1 MRIMHVTRATLMV
14 CQFMVP
20 LIKEQQRRGHHVV
33 VCGSDDEDVETLL
46 DKGVDVCVHA
56 LQRSLNPWAIMKAI
70 GVIRGHLKAQAIDV
84 VVCHSPLGGGAGR
97 IAAWLAGVPHVIYFA
112 HGLPCAP
119 GQNRIKWTLWFV
131 IEKLL
136 ARVTT
141 GLIAMNRYDEVL
153 AAKRIMRSPRQVYRV
168 PGMGICLEKY
178 HQTDSAEGRR
188 ALEEELE
195 IPAGTKIVICVA
207 YLIPEKG
214 IYVYF
219 QAAQKV
225 CLRRSDVHFLIVGN
239 GPQQQ
244 ALETTVHVT
253 QMSYRFSVLGWR
265 QDVDRLMRCADLFV
279 LPTHYFEGL
288 PVSILEAMACGKP
301 VIATRHR
308 GCEDAVV
315 DQETGYLVPT
325 KDPTQ
330 LAQRMAELLDD
341 EALRTRMGRAGRQ
354 RVEAG
359 FELSHCTR
367 MIADAID
374 EACKPC

>member
-1 MRIMHVTRATLMV
+1 MRIMHITRATLMV
-14 CQFMVP
+14 CQFMMP
-20 LIKEQQRRGHHVV
+20 LIKEQQRRGHNVL
-33 VCGSDDEDVETLL
+33 VCGSDDADVETLL
-46 DKGVDVCVHA
+46 DQGVDVCVHT
-56 LQRSLNPWAIMKAI
+56 LQRSLNPWTIIKAI
-70 GVIRGHLKAQAIDV
+70 RVIRGHIKEHGTEV
-84 VVCHSPLGGGAGR
+84 VVCHSPLGAGVGR
-97 IAAWLAGVPHVIYFA
+97 IAAWVAGVPHVLYFA

-119 GQNRIKWTLWFV
+119 GQNRIKWILWFV
-131 IEKLL
+131 LEKLL

-141 GLIAMNRYDEVL
+141 GLIVMNRYDQALGE
-153 AAKRIMRSPRQVYRV
+153 KRIMRSRSRVSRV
-168 PGMGICLEKY
+168 PGMGICLDTY
-178 HQTDSAEGRR
+178 HQTGSADERR
-188 ALEEELE
+188 ALEEELA
-195 IPAGTKIVICVA
+195 IPAGSKIVLCIA

-219 QAAQKV
+219 QAARKV
-225 CLRRSDVHFLIVGN
+225 CLRRSDVHFLIAGD

-253 QMSYRFSVLGWR
+253 QMSRRFSVLGWR
-265 QDVDRLMRCADLFV
+265 TDVDRLMRCAELFV

-315 DQETGYLVPT
+315 DQETGYLIPT

-330 LAQRMAELLDD
+330 LAKRMAELLDD
-341 EALRTRMGRAGRQ
+341 EALRSRMGRAGRQ

-359 FELSHCTR
+359 FEQRHCTQV
-367 MIADAID
+367 IADVID
-374 EACKPC
+374 RACTP

>member
-20 LIKEQQRRGHHVV
+20 LIKEQQRRGHNVA

-46 DKGVDVCVHA
+46 DQGVDVCVHA
-56 LQRSLNPWAIMKAI
+56 LQRSLNPWALIKAI
-70 GVIRGHLKAQAIDV
+70 GVIRGHLKEHATEV
-84 VVCHSPLGGGAGR
+84 VVCHSPLGAGAGR

-119 GQNRIKWTLWFV
+119 GQNRIKWTFWFV

-141 GLIAMNRYDEVL
+141 GLIVMNHYDEVL
-153 AAKRIMRSPRQVYRV
+153 AKQRLMRSPSQVYRV

-178 HQTDSAEGRR
+178 HQTDSADARR
-188 ALEEELE
+188 ALEEELA
-195 IPAGTKIVICVA
+195 IPAGSKIVICVA

-225 CLRRSDVHFLIVGN
+225 CLRRSDCHFLIVGN
-239 GPQQQ
+239 GPQQR
-244 ALETTVHVT
+244 ALETTAHVT
-253 QMSYRFSVLGWR
+253 QMSDRFSVLGWR
-265 QDVDRLMRCADLFV
+265 SDVDRLMRCADIFV

-315 DQETGYLVPT
+315 DQETGFLIPT
-325 KDPTQ
+325 KDPIQ
-330 LAQRMAELLDD
+330 LAKRMAELLDD

-354 RVEAG
+354 RVETG

-367 MIADAID
+367 VIVDSID
-374 EACKPC
+374 RACTS